1 MSYTFGDQQNFLSTL
16 LGDSN
21 VSTDDQWPT
30 AQRLTELNNGELQFA
45 RDAKNLREYA
55 TGTITNDQIAV
66 PSDWLRTYLLIVDDY
81 VLNANREIAIQDWE
95 RYVNYA
101 GSPPYYYF
109 WEYSGTRYIKFIGTG
124 TTYEWYYFKRP
135 TTALSATTDVSLHP
149 EEYRK
154 APVYFAAA
162 ELLKQIGKHQEAQ
175 LMMQYYAEYVERAST
190 DIGKTYIEKNLA
202 SPDFGDS
209 DIPYSADRQGQG
221 YNAYGSW

>member
-16 LGDSN
+16 IGDSN
-21 VSTDDQWPT
+21 VSTDDQWPS

-45 RDAKNLREYA
+45 RDAKNLREYE
-55 TGTITNDQIAV
+55 TGTITSNQIAM
-66 PSDWLRTYLLIVDDY
+66 PADWLRTYLLIVDGY
-81 VLNANREIAIQDWE
+81 VLNANREIAIQDYE

-109 WEYSGTRYIKFIGTG
+109 WEYSGTRYIKLLGTG
-124 TTYEWYYFKRP
+124 TTYYLYYFKRP

-154 APVYFAAA
+154 GPVYFAAA
-162 ELLKQIGKHQEAQ
+162 ELLRQIGKHQEAEI
-175 LMMQYYAEYVERAST
+175 MMNHYAEYVERANT
-190 DIGKTYIEKNLA
+190 DTAKTYIEKNYA

-209 DIPYSADRQGQG
+209 DIQQSSDRQGQG
-221 YNAYGSW
+221 VGWYGSW